1 MAVTLYNSISAVS
14 VSTSEISILTGT
26 TTLTDSTDA
35 GIYRLWLDVGSA
47 SLAKGDEFIVKIK
60 EKCLSGG
67 TQRILDQRIISHADG
82 NIAVF
87 PPVMLIHGW
96 NMTIQKLSGTD
107 RNWTAAIRKS
117 GSCTQSH
124 SLSAVSISTT
134 EISIVTGTAAPQANT
149 TEGVYQV
156 FIDGIT
162 SAVAKSDQFRFRCM
176 EKVLSAGTQREVFPV
191 EIYGAQSEMV
201 YTPMMDLKEGWDVTL
216 DKLAGTDRSF
226 TASIRKAA

>member
-1 MAVTLYNSISAVS
+1 MAVTLYDYMSAVS

-35 GIYRLWLDVGSA
+35 GIYRLWLDVGAA
-47 SLAKGDEFIVKIK
+47 SLVKGDEFIVKIK

-67 TQRILDQRIISHADG
+67 TQRILDQRIISHTDG

-87 PPVMLIHGW
+87 PPVMLLHGW
-96 NMTIQKLSGTD
+96 NMTIQKISGTD

-117 GSCTQSH
+117 GSCTQYN
-124 SLSAVSISTT
+124 SLSAVSISTS
-134 EISIVTGTAAPQANT
+134 EISLLSGTTTLQANT

-156 FIDGIT
+156 IVDGIT

-176 EKVLSAGTQREVFPV
+176 EKVLSGGTQREVFPV
-191 EIYGAQSEMV
+191 EIYGAQSEMI
-201 YTPMMDLKEGWDVTL
+201 YTPMMDLLEGWDYTL
-216 DKLAGTDRSF
+216 IKLAGTDRSF
-226 TASIRKAA
+226 TASVRKAA